1 MFTRDTT
8 RQPAT
13 IERVTTRRNSRAAKN
28 ATASEAAA
36 SFAAFAKTHN
46 AMIARRAG
54 A

>member
-13 IERVTTRRNSRAAKN
+13 IARLTDRKMNRAAKSS
-28 ATASEAAA
+28 TASEAAA